1 MEIDV
6 RVKLM
11 KEINSHLD
19 TVSMPSRSKIGR
31 MPQLGGLHVADRV
44 MYGMRVDH
52 AMILLTC

>member
-31 MPQLGGLHVADRV
+31 MPRLHVADRV
-44 MYGMRVDH
+44 MYGIRVDH